1 MVTMTKDE
9 ADAIKNSKNED
20 ARTYS
25 NDRVTRST
33 AASSSPALLPRPTMQ
48 PNSETPPQHKR

>member
-25 NDRVTRST
+25 NDRVTRT
-33 AASSSPALLPRPTMQ
+33 AASSSPALLPRLTMQ
-48 PNSETPPQHKR
+48 PNSETPPQHKH